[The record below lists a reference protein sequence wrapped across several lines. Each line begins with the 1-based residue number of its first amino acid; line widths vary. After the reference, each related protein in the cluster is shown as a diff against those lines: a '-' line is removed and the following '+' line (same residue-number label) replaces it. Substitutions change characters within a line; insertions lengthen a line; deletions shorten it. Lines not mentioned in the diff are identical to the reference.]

1 MRKWLSRRLLHLLV
15 RHVFQGITP
24 KDFVDTSELSD
35 GQYKQYC
42 FDAKELLE
50 NFTYKAEL
58 QRLRYKQERYLVNK
72 ASTEYD
78 LIFGK
83 AVLYTID
90 MLEKRM
96 QHLAKTAEQVL
107 IDADREADED
117 QDVS

>member
-1 MRKWLSRRLLHLLV
+1 MRKWLSQRFLNILI
-15 RHVFQGITP
+15 RHVYHGITE
-24 KDFVDTSELSD
+24 KDFIDTNSLSE

-42 FDAKELLE
+42 FDARELLE

-83 AVLYTID
+83 AALYTID

-96 QHLAKTAEQVL
+96 RYLAQNAEQVL
-107 IDADREADED
+107 ADANREADE
-117 QDVS
+117 S